1 MGSREFAPGR
11 VVLARLEHGADLLQ
25 QITAV
30 ATGNGVEAAEFRA
43 IGALQAARLAYYDQ
57 EGQAYHELDLPM
69 PLEIVSLLGTV
80 TRRDGAPAVHAHA
93 ALAGHD
99 GTAYGGHVA
108 AGCIVFA
115 CELVMRELIG
125 EVPEREH
132 DSVTGLPLWR
142 NV

>member
-1 MGSREFAPGR
+1 MGTREFAPGR
-11 VVLARLEHGADLLQ
+11 TVLARLEHGADLLQ
-25 QITAV
+25 QITAAAV
-30 ATGNGVEAAEFRA
+30 DNGIEAGEFRA

-57 EGQAYHELDLPM
+57 RQHTYHEFDLAQ

-99 GTAYGGHVA
+99 GRAYGGHVA
-108 AGCIVFA
+108 AGCVIFA
-115 CELVMRELIG
+115 CELVMHELVGDAPQREL
-125 EVPEREH
+125 